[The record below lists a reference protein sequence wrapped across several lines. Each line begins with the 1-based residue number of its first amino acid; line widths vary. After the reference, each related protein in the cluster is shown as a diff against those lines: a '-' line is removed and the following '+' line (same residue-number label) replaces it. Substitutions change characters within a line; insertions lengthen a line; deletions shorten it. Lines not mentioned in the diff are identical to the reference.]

1 MDNITIIFEQDN
13 VKTTLV
19 VRSKNGTKPSS
30 NNYNLVPQIPINS
43 TLDLLGLERVPYSE
57 LVPKYK
63 QIKNG
68 DKLIGQSCPICQDE
82 YKPKEYRRELTCK
95 HIFHKKCID
104 KWLKS
109 NLSCP
114 YCRENITQKSGS
126 KGQ

>member
-1 MDNITIIFEQDN
+1 MIIFEQDN
-13 VKTTLV
+13 VKTTLI
-19 VRSKNGTKPSS
+19 VRSKNGIKPSS

-43 TLDLLGLERVPYSE
+43 TLELLGLERVPYNE

-82 YKPKEYRRELTCK
+82 YRPKEYRRELSCK

-114 YCRENITQKSGS
+114 LP
-126 KGQ
+126 